1 VTIDKSKIMKPTRI
15 LIVLLLMAWAGPSRT
30 QDIPP
35 PNPGLVINIV
45 SGYSILF
52 EFDEL
57 SEYHNGIMGGG
68 QSTFIRV
75 GSIYDW
81 KLQFKADQPIFYG
94 TGNPSNQMQLN
105 NVGLIVVSVGSNQD
119 DGTNIVNYAKTA
131 PVALESAD
139 VTILTKGSQ
148 SNKGYGTRNSFS
160 LDWEMGTMRGNMNS
174 ESLLEQMVPAD
185 SYTLNIILTLSIY

>member
-57 SEYHNGIMGGG
+57 SEYQNGIMGGG

>member
-1 VTIDKSKIMKPTRI
+1 MKHIQTC
-15 LIVLLLMAWAGPSRT
+15 LALVLLLCAGHIKS

-45 SGYSILF
+45 TGYSILF
-52 EFDEL
+52 VFDEV
-57 SEYHNGIMGGG
+57 SEYQNGIMGGG
-68 QSTFIRV
+68 QSTFIRI

-94 TGNPSNQMQLN
+94 TGNPSNQMELN

-119 DGTNIVNYAKTA
+119 DGSNIINYAKTV
-131 PVALESAD
+131 PVALESND
-139 VTILTKGSQ
+139 VTILTKGAL

-160 LDWEMGTMRGNMNS
+160 LDWEMGTMRGNMKS
-174 ESLLEQMVPAD
+174 ESMLEQMLPAD
-185 SYTLNIILTLSIY
+185 SYTLNIILTLSVY

>member
-1 VTIDKSKIMKPTRI
+1 MKHSRSCI
-15 LIVLLLMAWAGPSRT
+15 LLALLLCAGHIRS

-45 SGYSILF
+45 SGYSIMF
-52 EFDEL
+52 VFDDL
-57 SEYHNGIMGGG
+57 VEYQNGIMGGG
-68 QSTFIRV
+68 QSTFIRI

-94 TGNPSNQMQLN
+94 TGNPSNQMELN
-105 NVGLIVVSVGSNQD
+105 NVGLIVVSVGTNQD
-119 DGTNIVNYAKTA
+119 DGTNIVNFAKTV
-131 PVALESAD
+131 PVALESSD

-174 ESLLEQMVPAD
+174 ESMLDQMLPAD
-185 SYTLNIILTLSIY
+185 SYTLNIILTLSVY